1 MTLIFTFYRIAIVVR
16 NQQALLNNT
25 NKYLVLNYK
34 KIKTEKG
41 SVKVDTN
48 FIKKVALSGLI
59 LGAAFTVVVPSY
71 AAENATVVITEDGK
85 EKIFT
90 GISKEALHIR
100 SGASVTETSL
110 AILPKGTF
118 VKGTVYETEA
128 TKENPYKEW
137 VKIKYLDIEGYIA
150 KDFLKEAAGNQ
161 AKSAPAK
168 VKNVVST
175 PKKAVVAAKKLEKA
189 PVKETKKYVQKAE
202 AVSKKAAAAE
212 EKAPVKESKLAA
224 EEVSVQKENAPVAKK
239 AVQEAPVK
247 EEALVSETPA
257 VEEKAWTSGNE
268 NEEVQT
274 PVQEEAPVQEA
285 PVKEEAPVQETP
297 VKEEAPVQETPVK
310 EEAPVQETPV
320 KEEAPVQEAPVK
332 EEAPVQEAPVKEEAP
347 VQETPVVEEPVQE
360 KPAQENNSGSYTTQ
374 MQATAYTATGN
385 RTATGT
391 VPKKGTI
398 AVDPDVIPLGTE
410 LYVEGYGNGIAE
422 DTGSAVKGN
431 IIDLYMDSEQQAR
444 DWGRRNVNVTIYNY
458 K

>member
-175 PKKAVVAAKKLEKA
+175 PKKAVVAAKK
-189 PVKETKKYVQKAE
+189 
-202 AVSKKAAAAE
+202 S

-239 AVQEAPVK
+239 A
-247 EEALVSETPA
+247 
-257 VEEKAWTSGNE
+257 
-268 NEEVQT
+268 
-274 PVQEEAPVQEA
+274 
-285 PVKEEAPVQETP
+285 
-297 VKEEAPVQETPVK
+297 
-310 EEAPVQETPV
+310 
-320 KEEAPVQEAPVK
+320 
-332 EEAPVQEAPVKEEAP
+332 VQEAPVKEEAP

>member
-175 PKKAVVAAKKLEKA
+175 PKKAVVAAKK
-189 PVKETKKYVQKAE
+189 
-202 AVSKKAAAAE
+202 S

-247 EEALVSETPA
+247 EEAPVSETPA

-274 PVQEEAPVQEA
+274 PVQEEAPVQE
-285 PVKEEAPVQETP
+285 
-297 VKEEAPVQETPVK
+297 TPVK

-320 KEEAPVQEAPVK
+320 KEEAPVQEAPVE

>member
-1 MTLIFTFYRIAIVVR
+1 M
-16 NQQALLNNT
+16 
-25 NKYLVLNYK
+25 
-34 KIKTEKG
+34 
-41 SVKVDTN
+41 DTN

-175 PKKAVVAAKKLEKA
+175 PKKAVVAAKKSEKA

-247 EEALVSETPA
+247 EEAPVSETPA

-297 VKEEAPVQETPVK
+297 VKEEAPVQE
-310 EEAPVQETPV
+310 
-320 KEEAPVQEAPVK
+320 APVK
-332 EEAPVQEAPVKEEAP
+332 EETPVQEAPVKEEAP

>member
-1 MTLIFTFYRIAIVVR
+1 MR

-175 PKKAVVAAKKLEKA
+175 PKKAVVAAKK
-189 PVKETKKYVQKAE
+189 
-202 AVSKKAAAAE
+202 S

-247 EEALVSETPA
+247 EEAPVSETPA

-285 PVKEEAPVQETP
+285 PVKEES
-297 VKEEAPVQETPVK
+297 
-310 EEAPVQETPV
+310 
-320 KEEAPVQEAPVK
+320 
-332 EEAPVQEAPVKEEAP
+332 P

>member
-175 PKKAVVAAKKLEKA
+175 PKKAVVAAKK
-189 PVKETKKYVQKAE
+189 
-202 AVSKKAAAAE
+202 S

-247 EEALVSETPA
+247 EEAPVSETPA

-274 PVQEEAPVQEA
+274 PVQEEAPVQDA
-285 PVKEEAPVQETP
+285 PVKEEAPVQD
-297 VKEEAPVQETPVK
+297 
-310 EEAPVQETPV
+310 
-320 KEEAPVQEAPVK
+320 
-332 EEAPVQEAPVKEEAP
+332 APVKEEAP

>member
-16 NQQALLNNT
+16 NQQALLNNI

-175 PKKAVVAAKKLEKA
+175 PKKAVVAAKK
-189 PVKETKKYVQKAE
+189 
-202 AVSKKAAAAE
+202 S

-247 EEALVSETPA
+247 EEAPVSETPA

-274 PVQEEAPVQEA
+274 PVQEEAPVQETPVKEEAPVQEA

-297 VKEEAPVQETPVK
+297 VKEEAPVQET
-310 EEAPVQETPV
+310 
-320 KEEAPVQEAPVK
+320 PVK

>member
-175 PKKAVVAAKKLEKA
+175 PKKAVVAAKKSEKA

-247 EEALVSETPA
+247 EEAPVSETPA

-297 VKEEAPVQETPVK
+297 VKEEAPVQE
-310 EEAPVQETPV
+310 
-320 KEEAPVQEAPVK
+320 APVK
-332 EEAPVQEAPVKEEAP
+332 EETPVQEAPVKEEAP

>member
-175 PKKAVVAAKKLEKA
+175 PKKAVVAAKKSEKA

-247 EEALVSETPA
+247 EEAPVSETPA

-274 PVQEEAPVQEA
+274 PVQ
-285 PVKEEAPVQETP
+285 
-297 VKEEAPVQETPVK
+297 
-310 EEAPVQETPV
+310 
-320 KEEAPVQEAPVK
+320 EEAPVQEAPVK